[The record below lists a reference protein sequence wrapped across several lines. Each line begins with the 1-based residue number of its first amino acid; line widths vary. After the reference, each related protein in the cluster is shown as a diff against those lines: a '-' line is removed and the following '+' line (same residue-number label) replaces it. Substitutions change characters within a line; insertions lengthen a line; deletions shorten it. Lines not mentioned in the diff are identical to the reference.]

1 MPAPSAR
8 RRSRWRPGHA
18 GTDDRVCTRRGDPCR
33 PKKRKSGGDCALAD
47 DCCAAIEAY
56 GGPVALS
63 AGIEAG
69 ELTAL
74 AVVAAV
80 DVRAGQLGATADDL
94 IAALRAAGIRRGI
107 LPTIH

>member
-1 MPAPSAR
+1 MQADTLA
-8 RRSRWRPGHA
+8 
-18 GTDDRVCTRRGDPCR
+18 
-33 PKKRKSGGDCALAD
+33 KLAD
-47 DCCAAIEAY
+47 DCCSAIQAY

-74 AVVAAV
+74 AVVEAV
-80 DVRAGQLGATADDL
+80 DVRADRLGASAADV
-94 IAALRAAGIRRGI
+94 IAALRTAGRRRGI

>member
-1 MPAPSAR
+1 MRADTLS
-8 RRSRWRPGHA
+8 
-18 GTDDRVCTRRGDPCR
+18 
-33 PKKRKSGGDCALAD
+33 ALAD

-56 GGPVALS
+56 GGPAALS

-74 AVVAAV
+74 AVVEAL
-80 DVRAGQLGATADDL
+80 DVRADRLGASAADV
-94 IAALRAAGIRRGI
+94 IAALRAAGARRGI